1 MSIALAVAGGV
12 VSAYLLY
19 VAVRLGL
26 HQRLPLAFGPI
37 SLERIPDRAARRYAD
52 RPLFTCEPPVSWRVP
67 ALVGRYPDDGCW
79 SAERV
84 RSTAGYLATMLREN
98 LTLGAGERV
107 AILKQNHF
115 DIHLLIAGIVRA
127 GGIAC
132 PINGHFAAADLEPYL
147 AHLGAKILV
156 TDSATLARLVRE
168 GARFGSVSSVVLA
181 ERTAG
186 ATNKDAEAIR
196 LWSALAAPSARVIRI
211 EDALATARHESTAVP
226 RGASEPIY
234 LVHSSGTTGF
244 PKAVT
249 LRNGAQS
256 HAVRG
261 WLCYVHLSRTRDRGY
276 VAVPNNHQAVILTFN
291 SALLLGLP
299 AHWDS
304 SYGLAGFDSARVV
317 SALARGRFTGYFG
330 FPITYTQMKEVDLAA
345 HDLSAMRVWASTA
358 DASHA
363 AIVRRFVAVG
373 GAFRSVGIPIDGSVF
388 LDAQGSSEVGTP
400 SVLRYVTRFTKKFSR
415 RVGKPGSTPFGPSV
429 RIARDGVPIR
439 RGEAGRLEVKGRTVL
454 DAYWNNDAMTRE
466 AIRDGWF
473 FTGDVS
479 RQEEDGHLIQ
489 LDREVDVI
497 HTAHGPV
504 YSLLIEEE
512 IHQHPAV
519 FDACVY
525 GERQPDGTQSP
536 AAAVALR
543 PGWAISGADLRAL
556 LNARLGTRE
565 QLTRLDV
572 IEWSEF
578 PIGLTG
584 KTLKRVFRER
594 TEPACVICKTRMISA
609 GHGPRPRHQ
618 GYQAHK
624 VHKETEVFS

>member
-1 MSIALAVAGGV
+1 MNTALAVAAGV
-12 VSAYLLY
+12 VSAYLLV
-19 VAVRLGL
+19 VAVRLGA

-52 RPLFTCEPPVSWRVP
+52 QPLFTCDCPVSWRVP
-67 ALVGRYPDDGCW
+67 AHAGRYADDRAW

-84 RSTAGYLATMLREN
+84 RSTAGHLATMLREK
-98 LTLGAGERV
+98 LALGAGERV
-107 AILKQNHF
+107 AVLKQNHF
-115 DIHLLIAGIVRA
+115 DVHLLMAGIVRA

-132 PINGHFAAADLEPYL
+132 PVNGGFAAADLEPYL
-147 AHLGAKILV
+147 ASLGATILL
-156 TDSATLARLVRE
+156 TDSATLGRLVRE
-168 GARFGSVSSVVLA
+168 GAGFGSVTTIVLA
-181 ERTAG
+181 EPKAG
-186 ATNKDAEAIR
+186 ATARDAETLRIWA
-196 LWSALAAPSARVIRI
+196 ARVGPPARVVWL
-211 EDALATARHESTAVP
+211 EEALGAAGQESAAVP
-226 RGASEPIY
+226 RGTRDAVY

-244 PKAVT
+244 PKAVV

-261 WLCYVHLSRTRDRGY
+261 WLCYVHLSRTCDRGY

-299 AHWDS
+299 THWDS
-304 SYGLAGFDSARVV
+304 SYGLADFDPARVV
-317 SALARGRFTGYFG
+317 SALARGRFSGYFG
-330 FPITYTQMKEVDLAA
+330 FPITYTKMKEVDLAA

-363 AIVRRFVAVG
+363 AIVRSFVAVG
-373 GAFRSVGIPIDGSVF
+373 GAFRSIGIPIDGSVY

-400 SVLRYVTRFTKKFSR
+400 SVLRYVTRFTKKFDR
-415 RVGKPGSTPFGPSV
+415 RIGKPGSTPFGPAV
-429 RIARDGVPIR
+429 RIARDGVVVR

-454 DAYWNNDAMTRE
+454 DAYWNNEAMTQE

-473 FTGDVS
+473 FTGDVA
-479 RQEEDGHLIQ
+479 RQEQDGHLIQ

-512 IHQHPAV
+512 IHRHPAV

-525 GERQPDGTQSP
+525 GERQLDGAQSP

-543 PGWAISGADLRAL
+543 PGSAITAADLRTL
-556 LNARLGTRE
+556 VNARLGAGE

-584 KTLKRVFRER
+584 KTLKRVFRDR
-594 TEPACVICKTRMISA
+594 TERCLHTGQV
-609 GHGPRPRHQ
+609 
-618 GYQAHK
+618 
-624 VHKETEVFS
+624 